1 MSARKPFEFS
11 IVPGSVV
18 DEIIRADLNH
28 VVELVSA
35 AYRTHAAGQTVNP
48 ASMFLQFPERPNAR
62 IIALPAYLGGA
73 APVSGLKWIASYPDN
88 VRNGRPRASAVLLLN
103 DAETGYPF
111 ACLESSIISAART
124 AASATVAASALSGGR
139 RRTGGIAFIGAG
151 VISRYIADF
160 LIGTGWTADAVRI
173 YDVVPSYA
181 QSLAEHI
188 AEAGWPSPSP
198 MTSAGEAIRESQLI
212 VFATTART
220 PHIHDPGLFSHAPHV
235 LHISLRDL
243 APEILLGADNI
254 VDDVNHCLTA
264 ETSPHLA
271 ERLAGHRRFI
281 SGTLAD
287 LLDARITLDHRRAAI
302 FSPFGL
308 GILDLAVGRYVYE
321 QAVGR
326 KSIVPIEN
334 FFHERT
340 RW

>member
-1 MSARKPFEFS
+1 MSGRKPFEFA
-11 IVPGSVV
+11 IVPGTVV

-48 ASMFLQFPERPNAR
+48 ASMFLRFPERPNAR
-62 IIALPAYLGGA
+62 IIALPAHLGGA
-73 APVSGLKWIASYPDN
+73 APVSGLKWIASFPDN

-124 AASATVAASALSGGR
+124 AASATVAALALCGGNR
-139 RRTGGIAFIGAG
+139 RIESVAFVGAG
-151 VISRYIADF
+151 IIARYVADF
-160 LIGTGWTADAVRI
+160 LIGTGWTTETVRI
-173 YDVVPSYA
+173 YDLVPSYA
-181 QSLAEHI
+181 QSLGEHI
-188 AEAGWPSPSP
+188 AAAGWPRPLP
-198 MTSAGEAIRESQLI
+198 ATSVDEAIRDSQLV
-212 VFATTART
+212 VFATTAGT
-220 PHIHDPGLFSHAPHV
+220 PHVRDPALFKHAPRV

-254 VDDVNHCLTA
+254 VDDVDHCLTA

-271 ERLAGHRRFI
+271 ERLTGNRRFVN
-281 SGTLAD
+281 GTLVD
-287 LLDARITLDHRRAAI
+287 LLDARIRLDRRRAAI

-308 GILDLAVGRYVYE
+308 GVLDLAVGCYVYE
-321 QAVGR
+321 QAAAR
-326 KSIVPIEN
+326 NSTVPIDN
-334 FFHERT
+334 FFHERS